1 MQLYFIILI
10 VLPYFIDNTDFL
22 IFILFSVQIK
32 DSEERLKSAERK
44 LEKLLK
50 NYGEQLI
57 QLKSLDLGHLNYM
70 RERVGEI

>member
-1 MQLYFIILI
+1 MILLI
-10 VLPYFIDNTDFL
+10 YSIL
-22 IFILFSVQIK
+22 IFISFSVQIK

-70 RERVGEI
+70 RERVGEIWFLMCIDVC